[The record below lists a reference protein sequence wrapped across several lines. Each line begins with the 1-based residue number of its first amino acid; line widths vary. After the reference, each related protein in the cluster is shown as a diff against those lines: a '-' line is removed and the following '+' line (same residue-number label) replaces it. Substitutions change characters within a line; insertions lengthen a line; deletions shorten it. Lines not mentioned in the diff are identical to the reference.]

1 MLKIRSLTKKYK
13 DKVVLLDMNL
23 DIKNGSVF
31 GLIGPNG
38 SGKSTLLRIM
48 AGISKPD
55 VGCVCINEEK
65 VYDNPDVK
73 KDILLISDD
82 PFYFFNASLKDMKE
96 FYRLGYPNLDES
108 IYEKYR
114 SIFSLDENKPLKN
127 FSKGMKRQSFIVL
140 ALAISPKYLFL
151 DEAFDGL
158 DPVMR
163 LTFKRAIS
171 KLIEEKEMTVII
183 SSHNL
188 RELEDICD
196 TYGILEDNKIYTSGY
211 IDDAKENIHKIQ
223 LAFPNEKTK
232 EDFKELDVLSI
243 HIQSRVVNLVV
254 KGDIIKI
261 KNYLQTMEPLM
272 MEVLKVNLEEIFVYE
287 MEKKGY
293 GVYED

>member
-96 FYRLGYPNLDES
+96 FYRLWYPNLDES

>member
-96 FYRLGYPNLDES
+96 FYRLWYPNLDES

-151 DEAFDGL
+151 DEVFDGL

>member
-96 FYRLGYPNLDES
+96 FYRLWYPNLDES

-163 LTFKRAIS
+163 LTFRRAIS

>member
-1 MLKIRSLTKKYK
+1 MLKIRSLTQKYK

-96 FYRLGYPNLDES
+96 FYRLWYPNLDES

>member
-13 DKVVLLDMNL
+13 DKVVLMDMNL

-65 VYDNPDVK
+65 VYDNPDIK

-82 PFYFFNASLKDMKE
+82 PFYFFNASLKDMKD
-96 FYRLGYPNLDES
+96 FYRLWYPNLDES
-108 IYEKYR
+108 IYEKFR
-114 SIFSLDENKPLKN
+114 SVFSLDENKPLKN

-171 KLIEEKEMTVII
+171 KLIEEKEMTVVI

-211 IDDAKENIHKIQ
+211 IDDAKEKIHKIQ
-223 LAFPNEKTK
+223 LAFPSEKTK
-232 EDFKELDVLSI
+232 DDFKELDILSI

-254 KGDIIKI
+254 KGDIEKI
-261 KNYLQTMEPLM
+261 KNYLQTMDPLM
-272 MEVLKVNLEEIFVYE
+272 MEILKVNLEEIFVYE

>member
-38 SGKSTLLRIM
+38 SGKSTLLRIL

-96 FYRLGYPNLDES
+96 FYRLWYPNLDES

-114 SIFSLDENKPLKN
+114 SIFNLDENKPLKN

-211 IDDAKENIHKIQ
+211 IDEAKENIHKIQ

-232 EDFKELDVLSI
+232 EDFRELDLLSI

-254 KGDIIKI
+254 KGDIVKI

>member
-82 PFYFFNASLKDMKE
+82 PFCFFNASLKDMKE
-96 FYRLGYPNLDES
+96 FYRLWYPNLDES

-127 FSKGMKRQSFIVL
+127 FSKGMKRQSFICL
-140 ALAISPKYLFL
+140 L
-151 DEAFDGL
+151 
-158 DPVMR
+158 
-163 LTFKRAIS
+163 
-171 KLIEEKEMTVII
+171 
-183 SSHNL
+183 
-188 RELEDICD
+188 
-196 TYGILEDNKIYTSGY
+196 YTSPSPR
-211 IDDAKENIHKIQ
+211 D
-223 LAFPNEKTK
+223 
-232 EDFKELDVLSI
+232 
-243 HIQSRVVNLVV
+243 
-254 KGDIIKI
+254 
-261 KNYLQTMEPLM
+261 
-272 MEVLKVNLEEIFVYE
+272 
-287 MEKKGY
+287 
-293 GVYED
+293 

>member
-96 FYRLGYPNLDES
+96 FYRLWYPNLDES

-196 TYGILEDNKIYTSGY
+196 TYGILKDNKIYTSGY

>member
-96 FYRLGYPNLDES
+96 FYRLWYPNLDES

-223 LAFPNEKTK
+223 LAFPNEKTR

>member
-13 DKVVLLDMNL
+13 DKVVLMDMNL

-65 VYDNPDVK
+65 VYDNPDIK

-82 PFYFFNASLKDMKE
+82 PFYFFNASLKDMKD
-96 FYRLGYPNLDES
+96 FYRLWYPNLDEK
-108 IYEKYR
+108 IYEKFR
-114 SIFSLDENKPLKN
+114 SVFSLDENKPLKN

-171 KLIEEKEMTVII
+171 KLIEEKEMTVVI

-223 LAFPNEKTK
+223 LAFPSEKTK
-232 EDFKELDVLSI
+232 DDFKELDVLSI

-254 KGDIIKI
+254 KGDIEKI

-272 MEVLKVNLEEIFVYE
+272 MEILKVNLEEIFVYE

>member
-38 SGKSTLLRIM
+38 SGKSTLLRIL

-55 VGCVCINEEK
+55 VGCICINEEK

-96 FYRLGYPNLDES
+96 FYRLWYPNLDES

-114 SIFSLDENKPLKN
+114 SIFNLDENKPLKN

-211 IDDAKENIHKIQ
+211 IDEAKENIHKIQ

-232 EDFKELDVLSI
+232 EDFRELDLLSI

-254 KGDIIKI
+254 KGDIVKI

>member
-13 DKVVLLDMNL
+13 DKVVLMDMNL

-55 VGCVCINEEK
+55 IGCVCINEEK
-65 VYDNPDVK
+65 VYDNPDIK

-82 PFYFFNASLKDMKE
+82 PFYFFNASLKDMKD
-96 FYRLGYPNLDES
+96 FYRLWYPNLDEK
-108 IYEKYR
+108 IYEKFR
-114 SIFSLDENKPLKN
+114 SVFSLDENKPLKN

-171 KLIEEKEMTVII
+171 KLIEEKEMTVVI

-223 LAFPNEKTK
+223 LAFPSEKTK
-232 EDFKELDVLSI
+232 DDFKELDVLSI

-254 KGDIIKI
+254 KGDIEKI

-272 MEVLKVNLEEIFVYE
+272 MEILKVNLEEIFVYE

>member
-13 DKVVLLDMNL
+13 DKVVLMDMNL

-65 VYDNPDVK
+65 VYDNPDIK

-82 PFYFFNASLKDMKE
+82 PFYFFNASLKDMKD
-96 FYRLGYPNLDES
+96 FYRLWYPNLDES
-108 IYEKYR
+108 IYEKFR
-114 SIFSLDENKPLKN
+114 SVFSLDENKPLKN

-171 KLIEEKEMTVII
+171 KLIEEKEMTVVI

-223 LAFPNEKTK
+223 LAFPSEKTK
-232 EDFKELDVLSI
+232 DDFKELNILSI

-254 KGDIIKI
+254 KGDIEKI
-261 KNYLQTMEPLM
+261 KNYLQTMDPLM
-272 MEVLKVNLEEIFVYE
+272 MEILKVNLEEIFVYE